1 MRELKTYEAEQVS
14 GGIWQWFAS
23 YFAGKAVDSYAG
35 WVSGGAGG
43 WEEEYNGVGYSDP
56 LL

>member
-35 WVSGGAGG
+35 WVSDGAGG